1 MMPTPISMS
10 GAVTLIL
17 DFFNGGALGLL
28 AGRCTTCLST
38 LLALF
43 GTFPSF
49 RILGLALLL
58 VKRV

>member
-1 MMPTPISMS
+1 MPAPISVS

-17 DFFNGGALGLL
+17 NFIDSGALGLL
-28 AGRCTTCLST
+28 VGRCTTRLST

-43 GTFPSF
+43 ETFPSL